1 MLRKVLILF
10 LGAILFGSAGCGY
23 HFISGESD
31 VLSGV
36 SSIAIPY
43 FTNKTYEAGL
53 ERFLT
58 EALIDEFVKSR
69 MVAIVDE
76 ANAGAVIRGQIED
89 FQEGVISYDKNDR
102 ALEYRVGV
110 KLEVTLERKDTGEV
124 LWRNKELYHF
134 EDYRVSSEISVTE
147 ANKEQALR
155 KIAAEI
161 AERMHN
167 SIVEGF

>member
-1 MLRKVLILF
+1 
-10 LGAILFGSAGCGY
+10 
-23 HFISGESD
+23 
-31 VLSGV
+31 
-36 SSIAIPY
+36 
-43 FTNKTYEAGL
+43 
-53 ERFLT
+53 
-58 EALIDEFVKSR
+58 
-69 MVAIVDE
+69 
-76 ANAGAVIRGQIED
+76 
-89 FQEGVISYDKNDR
+89 
-102 ALEYRVGV
+102 V